1 MSKPVKEM
9 ITCELRSRYGELESA
24 LWVEMLGIDGITTN
38 QFRGELRQRGM
49 RLEVVKNS
57 LFRRACADAPLAR
70 LAEAL
75 SGPAALLTGGDSLVD
90 IAKLIDEWRPKMPSL
105 RLRAAILEGEYL
117 DETAVGGLSKMPTKA
132 DMQARLAATV
142 LSPGANVVS
151 AALSAGSNLAGCIEA
166 LIKKLEEGETAAAA

>member
-9 ITCELRSRYGELESA
+9 ITRELRSRYGELESA

-75 SGPAALLTGGDSLVD
+75 SGPAALLTGGDSLID
-90 IAKLIDEWRPKMPSL
+90 IAKLIDEWRPKMPTL

-117 DETAVGGLSKMPTKA
+117 DEAAVGGLSKMPTRD
-132 DMQARLAATV
+132 DMMARLAATV
-142 LSPGANVVS
+142 LSPGANVAS

-166 LIKKLEEGETAAAA
+166 LIKKLEEGETVAAA